1 MADVSVREASED
13 DCDEI
18 IRLMQE
24 FATHEGNLHL
34 LKTSVQ
40 TLKRDG
46 FGEKKV
52 FDCFVAEET
61 QTTGRPRLVGYL
73 LYMWSFTTMSGRFL
87 FVEDL
92 FVEKNFRRKG
102 VGSLL
107 WASAMKLALSWGCG
121 YMQWMAKRRNT
132 MGINFYKKLGA
143 VETNT
148 DSIMTFTLDN
158 DAMKTACSNIVS

>member
-40 TLKRDG
+40 S
-46 FGEKKV
+46 
-52 FDCFVAEET
+52 
-61 QTTGRPRLVGYL
+61 RPRLVGYL